1 MLGPVRTAFGKKTYS
16 RDSSYMNSY
25 DSSRDTGWSGYVGEL
40 LRGQQPINQLLPTH
54 PYIDTLPQMEKV
66 LEKNTQYFMLLT
78 IEEARGVLSDLIGQ
92 TDNFLSYKIGAGSF
106 KDIWDGAYNSSRFS
120 TYLNEANQL
129 RFNLKSIGIRAKTC
143 RYGGVTYI
151 KITGYPSL
159 RRILNGTR
167 YRANNLQLLE
177 LGIGWR
183 GLGYNLYQGAK
194 FCVYFSLAFRAIE
207 LIFKNDYTLIDFF
220 GDVVIDAAKTIVS
233 CVIIGVVGL
242 MLTLIST
249 PVIVTTGIIILA
261 GVSLNRTLNILD
273 EQNGWSYRFKEQIN
287 ELLIKEQEI
296 LKWNNLHMNSGL
308 GPSIFMDY

>member
-1 MLGPVRTAFGKKTYS
+1 MPGPVRTAFGKKTYS

-120 TYLNEANQL
+120 TYLNEANQF
-129 RFNLKSIGIRAKTC
+129 RFNLKSIGITAKTC

-194 FCVYFSLAFRAIE
+194 FCVYFSLAFRAVE
-207 LIFKNDYTLIDFF
+207 LIFKNEYTLVDFF
-220 GDVVIDAAKTIVS
+220 GDIIADAAKTLISIV
-233 CVIIGVVGL
+233 VAGVAGLILLGAPVILTTIALIIIG
-242 MLTLIST
+242 
-249 PVIVTTGIIILA
+249 LA
-261 GVSLNRTLNILD
+261 TNSTLNKYD
-273 EQNGWSYRFKEQIN
+273 ELHGWSVELKNRIKEAFYEEQRIN
-287 ELLIKEQEI
+287 E
-296 LKWNNLHMNSGL
+296 WNNIHTSTGMLPPGSFN
-308 GPSIFMDY
+308 Y

>member
-1 MLGPVRTAFGKKTYS
+1 
-16 RDSSYMNSY
+16 MNSY

-40 LRGQQPINQLLPTH
+40 LRGQQPINQLIPAH
-54 PYIDTLPQMEKV
+54 PYIDTLPQMEKL

-92 TDNFLSYKIGAGSF
+92 TDNFLSYKIGAGNF

-129 RFNLKSIGIRAKTC
+129 RFNLKSIGITAKTC

-151 KITGYPSL
+151 KISGYPSL
-159 RRILNGTR
+159 RRIMNGTR

-194 FCVYFSLAFRAIE
+194 FCVYFSLAFRAVE
-207 LIFKNDYTLIDFF
+207 LIFKNEYTLVDFF
-220 GDVVIDAAKTIVS
+220 GDIIADAAKTIISAV
-233 CVIIGVVGL
+233 VIGTIGLV
-242 MLTLIST
+242 LTLSSI
-249 PVIVTTGIIILA
+249 PVILTTLLLIIV
-261 GVSLNRTLNILD
+261 GVYVNKKLNELD
-273 EQNGWSYRFKEQIN
+273 KHNGWSEKLKIM
-287 ELLIKEQEI
+287 IKEVLIQEQKI
-296 LKWNNLHMNSGL
+296 QEWNNMHMSSGL
-308 GPSIFMDY
+308 SNVFPFYY

>member
-1 MLGPVRTAFGKKTYS
+1 MPGPVRTAFGKKTYS

-40 LRGQQPINQLLPTH
+40 LRGQQPINQLIPTH
-54 PYIDTLPQMEKV
+54 PYIDTLPQMEKL

-92 TDNFLSYKIGAGSF
+92 TDNFLSYKIGAGNF
-106 KDIWDGAYNSSRFS
+106 KDIWDGAFSSSRFS

-151 KITGYPSL
+151 KISGYPSL

-194 FCVYFSLAFRAIE
+194 FCVYFSLAFRAVE
-207 LIFKNDYTLIDFF
+207 LIFKNEYTLVDFF
-220 GDVVIDAAKTIVS
+220 GDIIADAAKTLISIV
-233 CVIIGVVGL
+233 VAGVAGLILLGAPVILTTIALIIIG
-242 MLTLIST
+242 
-249 PVIVTTGIIILA
+249 LA
-261 GVSLNRTLNILD
+261 TNSTLNKYD
-273 EQNGWSYRFKEQIN
+273 ELHGWSVELKNRIKEAFYEEQRIN
-287 ELLIKEQEI
+287 E
-296 LKWNNLHMNSGL
+296 WNNIHTSMGMLPPGGFN
-308 GPSIFMDY
+308 Y

>member
-1 MLGPVRTAFGKKTYS
+1 
-16 RDSSYMNSY
+16 MNSY
-25 DSSRDTGWSGYVGEL
+25 ESSRDTGWSGYVGEL
-40 LRGQQPINQLLPTH
+40 LRGQQPINQLIPTH

-78 IEEARGVLSDLIGQ
+78 IEEARGILSDLIGQ
-92 TDNFLSYKIGAGSF
+92 TDDFLSYKIGAGNF
-106 KDIWDGAYNSSRFS
+106 KDIWDGAFSSSRFS

-151 KITGYPSL
+151 KISGYPSL

-207 LIFKNDYTLIDFF
+207 LIFKNEYTLVDFF
-220 GDVVIDAAKTIVS
+220 GDIIADAAKTLISIV
-233 CVIIGVVGL
+233 VAGVAGLILVGAPVILTTIALIIIG
-242 MLTLIST
+242 
-249 PVIVTTGIIILA
+249 LA
-261 GVSLNRTLNILD
+261 TNSTLNKYD
-273 EQNGWSYRFKEQIN
+273 ELHGWSVELKNRIKEAFYEEQRIN
-287 ELLIKEQEI
+287 E
-296 LKWNNLHMNSGL
+296 WNNIHTSMGMLPPGGFN
-308 GPSIFMDY
+308 Y